1 MVDPLRGLLAELV
14 TITLV
19 SVRSSGTLSDHADLI
34 DCFYAM
40 LSQVHTQGHRVTG
53 SHGNMDLFYESKIMA
68 ICKQALKIFQLS
80 VKVLVSISTTQ
91 CQRTLGVLY
100 YQSLLLQRS

>member
-40 LSQVHTQGHRVTG
+40 LSQVTGLSSTHTQG
-53 SHGNMDLFYESKIMA
+53 
-68 ICKQALKIFQLS
+68 QLGTW
-80 VKVLVSISTTQ
+80 I
-91 CQRTLGVLY
+91 Y
-100 YQSLLLQRS
+100 FMNH

>member
-40 LSQVHTQGHRVTG
+40 LSQVTGLSSTHTG
-53 SHGNMDLFYESKIMA
+53 SIGNMGLFYESLITAKIVDD
-68 ICKQALKIFQLS
+68 FQVAS
-80 VKVLVSISTTQ
+80 
-91 CQRTLGVLY
+91 
-100 YQSLLLQRS
+100 

>member
-1 MVDPLRGLLAELV
+1 MHSYYNDHYPGMVDPLRGLLAELV

-40 LSQVHTQGHRVTG
+40 LSQVTGHSSTHTGLNG
-53 SHGNMDLFYESKIMA
+53 SVDLF
-68 ICKQALKIFQLS
+68 
-80 VKVLVSISTTQ
+80 
-91 CQRTLGVLY
+91 
-100 YQSLLLQRS
+100 

>member
-1 MVDPLRGLLAELV
+1 MYGRETGEGTQLIKYEQITENCIIVVYTLYVHSYYNDHNSGMVDPLRGLLAELV

-40 LSQVHTQGHRVTG
+40 LSQVTGLSSTHTGTQG
-53 SHGNMDLFYESKIMA
+53 
-68 ICKQALKIFQLS
+68 QLEA
-80 VKVLVSISTTQ
+80 
-91 CQRTLGVLY
+91 
-100 YQSLLLQRS
+100 

>member
-40 LSQVHTQGHRVTG
+40 LSQVHTQGHRVNWE
-53 SHGNMDLFYESKIMA
+53 HGFIL
-68 ICKQALKIFQLS
+68 
-80 VKVLVSISTTQ
+80 
-91 CQRTLGVLY
+91 
-100 YQSLLLQRS
+100 

>member
-40 LSQVHTQGHRVTG
+40 LSQVTGLSSTQYTHRVNWE
-53 SHGNMDLFYESKIMA
+53 HGFIL
-68 ICKQALKIFQLS
+68 
-80 VKVLVSISTTQ
+80 
-91 CQRTLGVLY
+91 
-100 YQSLLLQRS
+100 

>member
-40 LSQVHTQGHRVTG
+40 LSQVRRQRVKWEQGFI
-53 SHGNMDLFYESKIMA
+53 L
-68 ICKQALKIFQLS
+68 
-80 VKVLVSISTTQ
+80 
-91 CQRTLGVLY
+91 
-100 YQSLLLQRS
+100 

>member
-40 LSQVHTQGHRVTG
+40 LSQVRRHRVNWK
-53 SHGNMDLFYESKIMA
+53 HGFIL
-68 ICKQALKIFQLS
+68 
-80 VKVLVSISTTQ
+80 
-91 CQRTLGVLY
+91 
-100 YQSLLLQRS
+100 